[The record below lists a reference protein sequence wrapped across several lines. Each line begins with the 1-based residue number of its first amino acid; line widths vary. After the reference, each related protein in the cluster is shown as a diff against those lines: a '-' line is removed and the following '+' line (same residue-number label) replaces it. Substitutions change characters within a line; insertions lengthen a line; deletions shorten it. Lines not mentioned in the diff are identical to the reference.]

1 MVAAAQLGE
10 TSDPVALVPGDIRA
24 VRGRVDAWRNKGRE
38 LIAVGE
44 ALGSLTADGVWSGP
58 AADAFEAKVAE
69 WAPGWDTA
77 ANAYLTAAA
86 ALDGYAA
93 ELDYA
98 QGQAAAA
105 IALYERGV
113 AETDAARAK
122 AEDLARKN
130 RLSTLGSQS
139 GSGSFG
145 AASVLIEPVF
155 FDPGAVT
162 RASARAMLQAARN
175 QLAAAGDE
183 AARVLNGGVDWGR
196 IFQVAFGVQAE
207 LALDALRTMGNAA
220 LSFGQAFIDHPDL
233 LLEVIGGVLMINAGV
248 AGEAGGI
255 ALDATGVGAIGGIP
269 VGIASAGAIA
279 AGAGLVGA
287 GILQAAAYAA
297 KNPHEFYP
305 NRSADGTYRSF
316 DEVSK
321 KSEQDALDQMERDL
335 GQPVERQQ
343 VLAHVDGGRE
353 SGRHYDGL
361 FKNDDGTYTAIEI
374 KTRSGSNRAQEAF
387 DALVRPDN
395 PAVARLNGEMIRIV
409 RVIWQ
414 KVD

>member
-1 MVAAAQLGE
+1 MVAAARLGE
-10 TSDPVALVPGDIRA
+10 TSDPVALVPGDIHA
-24 VRGRVDAWRNKGRE
+24 VRGRVDAWRSKGRE

-86 ALDGYAA
+86 ALDRYAA

-105 IALYERGV
+105 IDLYERGV
-113 AETDAARAK
+113 AETSAARAK
-122 AEDLARKN
+122 ADDLARKN

-145 AASVLIEPVF
+145 SASVLIEPVF

-162 RASARAMLQAARN
+162 RASAQAMLQAARN

-183 AARVLNGGVDWGR
+183 TARVLNGGVDWGR

-207 LALDALRTMGNAA
+207 LALDALRMVGDAA

-248 AGEAGGI
+248 AGEAGGV

-287 GILQAAAYAA
+287 GVLQAAAHAA
-297 KNPHEFYP
+297 GDSKVEPLKQDQP
-305 NRSADGTYRSF
+305 RGPDGKYTGY
-316 DEVSK
+316 DGVSK
-321 KSEQDALDQMERDL
+321 AKEQNALDELEKQLRK
-335 GQPVERQQ
+335 PVERDQ
-343 VLAHVDGGRE
+343 VLAHVDGGRAT
-353 SGRHYDGL
+353 GRRYDGL
-361 FKNDDGTYTAIEI
+361 MRNDDGTYTAFEI
-374 KTRSGSNRAQEAF
+374 KSGTGRYQGTEQETF
-387 DALVRPDN
+387 DSLVSRDN
-395 PAVARLNGEMIRIV
+395 PATARLNGKQSASLR
-409 RVIWQ
+409 
-414 KVD
+414 